1 MFQDDDQGLMRL
13 EHFLVLFLSSEH
25 SGVDMTAH
33 LWTYNSCVMR
43 NVLQRSF
50 KGTILL
56 VQEIL
61 FLIMP
66 SLLAFLIYCFF
77 LNRVLRV
84 KTKVSGYAFL

>member
-1 MFQDDDQGLMRL
+1 
-13 EHFLVLFLSSEH
+13 
-25 SGVDMTAH
+25 MTAH
-33 LWTYNSCVMR
+33 LWNCRSHVIR

-66 SLLAFLIYCFF
+66 CLLAFLIYCFF
-77 LNRVLRV
+77 LNSVLRV
-84 KTKVSGYAFL
+84 TAEVSGNASL